1 MQLSFK
7 LLGIRERVSDKLN
20 GVIQLSSSD
29 WDDYSFKTSFA
40 VTIIDLQGRRIDL
53 GSVKIGYVDQSAGWT
68 REKLPAVFDSLP
80 EGFFSLG
87 QDVSY
92 YKTAYSELPED
103 VRSQF
108 FRDLRD
114 VVADDSIQAMA
125 QNQKVF
131 VDSLMRSVSPSAIT
145 GQFRRVLK
153 GAAELTDFDFSYF
166 QDGNETHAPVNLSFK
181 VNAASKPPTNVHVV
195 IGRNGVGKTTLL
207 NNMVASALGLVTQD
221 RPPCGF
227 QVQENWLGKSPL
239 PPEYFSSLVSVSFSA
254 FDPFVPPLDRAQD
267 RTKGPAYFYVG
278 MKNRSKD
285 SAPGIRLPPKTEAD
299 LIEDFCAS
307 FKSCRAQPA
316 KLSRWHAAIRRLES
330 DLNFAEMNLGRLVD
344 LEDDDEAVEMAK
356 KLAEKMS
363 SGHSIVLLT
372 MTKLVDT
379 VEEKTLVL
387 LDEPESHLH
396 PPLLSAFTRALSD
409 LLFSRN
415 GVAIV
420 ATHSPVVLQE
430 VPRSC
435 VWKLTRIRAEGRAD
449 RPERETFGEN
459 VGTLTRET
467 FGLEVSKSGF
477 HELMQTAVESGGT
490 FASICADY
498 GDHLGA
504 EAKAI
509 LLSLLAE
516 RDSRQMTGK

>member
-1 MQLSFK
+1 MSFK
-7 LLGIRERVSDKLN
+7 LLSVRERASDKPH
-20 GVIQLSSSD
+20 GVVQLSSGD
-29 WDDYSFKTSFA
+29 WDDYSFKTSFS
-40 VTIIDLQGRRIDL
+40 VTVIDQQGKKIDL
-53 GSVKIGYVDQSAGWT
+53 GSVKIGYAGQLTGWT
-68 REKLPAVFDSLP
+68 REKLSATFDSLP

-92 YKTAYSELPED
+92 YKTAYSELSGD
-103 VRSQF
+103 
-108 FRDLRD
+108 FRAQLFRALRD
-114 VVADDSIQAMA
+114 VVADNSILAAAEHQS
-125 QNQKVF
+125 VF
-131 VDSLMRSVSPSAIT
+131 KTSLMRSVSPSAIA
-145 GQFRRVLK
+145 GQFRRVLR
-153 GAAELTDFDFSYF
+153 GEAELTDFDFSYF
-166 QDGNETHAPVNLSFK
+166 QDGDEKHAAVKLAFK
-181 VNAASKPPTNVHVV
+181 VKAESKPPTNVHVL

-207 NNMVASALGLVTQD
+207 NNMVTSALGLAAPS

-227 QVQENWLGKSPL
+227 QTPDFLLGKSPL
-239 PPEYFSSLVSVSFSA
+239 KPDYFSSIVSVSFSA
-254 FDPFVPPLDRAQD
+254 FDPFVPPPDRIED
-267 RTKGPAYFYVG
+267 RTRGPAYFYVG
-278 MKNRSKD
+278 MKNRSGAA
-285 SAPGIRLPPKTEAD
+285 APTARLPPKTETD
-299 LIEDFCAS
+299 LIADFCAS

-316 KLSRWHAAIRRLES
+316 KLARWHEAIRRLES
-330 DLNFAEMNLGRLVD
+330 DLNFRDMNLGRLVEID
-344 LEDDDEAVEMAK
+344 NDVEAVAMAQQ
-356 KLAEKMS
+356 LAENMS

-459 VGTLTRET
+459 VGILTRET

-477 HELMQTAVESGGT
+477 HELMQSAVQAGGT

-516 RDSRQMTGK
+516 RDARQAASN